1 MSEYITT
8 LQNKI
13 DETKQNLTTIDE
25 YATLSGLNMLPRN
38 WIVEPYIFSSQ
49 TGISPK
55 LNENNDVV
63 GFSIEYNIKVKKHY
77 IDESPCYSECSNTI
91 RASVQIAAENWK
103 PIADYSEG
111 EKSLIA
117 EQSKVDGMVEQT
129 AIKQAEYDFLNGTLQ
144 HILKE
149 D

>member
-13 DETKQNLTTIDE
+13 DETKQNLTAIDE

-38 WIVEPYIFSSQ
+38 WVVEPYIFSSQ

-63 GFSIEYNIKVKKHY
+63 GFLMEYNIKVKKHY

-91 RASVQIAAENWK
+91 RTNVQICAGFFRIVCGLFVCA
-103 PIADYSEG
+103 
-111 EKSLIA
+111 
-117 EQSKVDGMVEQT
+117 T
-129 AIKQAEYDFLNGTLQ
+129 LNKTFQ
-144 HILKE
+144 V
-149 D
+149 